1 MNVDPH
7 YDLLVVGGGITG
19 AAVLHAAS
27 RRGLKAL
34 LVDRG
39 DFAGGTSS
47 WSSKLIHGGLRYLKQ
62 GQWRMTLESVRERER
77 LLVERPGL
85 VEPQPFVMPVPAGTR
100 PGPLALGA
108 AFWIADRMAGRRTA
122 RRLAP
127 AQAQALEPG
136 LAVERLRAAIAYRD
150 GVVDDARLVLRLIFD
165 AVGAGAQAL
174 NHVEASGIERDGR
187 VVGARLD
194 DRLEGR
200 ATEVRA
206 TVTVHAAG
214 VWAGSAP
221 GSPLLRP
228 LRGSHLVFPAS
239 ALPLRHGLAWLH
251 PRDRRPVFAH
261 RWEGAVLVGTT
272 DVDHPDAAVPA
283 TISPDEADYLVE
295 ALRLPF
301 PHLAPD
307 ATQALSAFAGLRAIV
322 VPPGEAHLPP
332 SAMGRDSALWTRPGL
347 VGITGGKL
355 TTHRATAAEVLREVE
370 AQGVAMTPE
379 RPSVIGSGPPPA
391 TAATRLAGRLGA
403 AGADWVAARPTEERQ
418 PLAGTPYCLA
428 ELRWSMREE
437 QVRRLDDL
445 LLRRTRIGL
454 VAPRGGEALLPLFEA
469 PCRDE
474 LGWDAARW
482 ADEAARYR
490 AHWNERHAPPASHN
504 RSRP

>member
-1 MNVDPH
+1 MKVDPH

-34 LVDRG
+34 LIDRG

-47 WSSKLIHGGLRYLKQ
+47 WSSKLIHGGLRYLKA

-85 VEPQPFVMPVPAGTR
+85 VEPQPFVMPIHEGTR
-100 PGPLALGA
+100 PGRLALGA
-108 AFWIADRMAGRRTA
+108 AFWIADRMAGHRTSRRIG
-122 RRLAP
+122 P
-127 AQAQALEPG
+127 AEALALEPALG
-136 LAVERLRAAIAYRD
+136 RDRLRAAIAFRD

-165 AVGAGAQAL
+165 AVAQGGRAL
-174 NHVEASGIERDGR
+174 NHVEASLIESAGR
-187 VVGARLD
+187 VTGARLE
-194 DRLEGR
+194 DRLDGT
-200 ATEVRA
+200 AAEVTA

-214 VWAGSAP
+214 VWAGAAP
-221 GSPLLRP
+221 GAPVLRP
-228 LRGSHLVFPAS
+228 LRGSHLVFARETV
-239 ALPLRHGLAWLH
+239 PLRSGLAWLH

-261 RWEGAVLVGTT
+261 VWEGAVLVGTT
-272 DVDHPDAAVPA
+272 DIDHPVADVPA
-283 TISPDEADYLVE
+283 TISPAEAEYLVE

-301 PHLAPD
+301 PQLRLD
-307 ATQALSAFAGLRAIV
+307 AAQALSAFAGLRAIV

-370 AQGVAMTPE
+370 RQGVRLAPE
-379 RPSVIGSGPPPA
+379 PVPA
-391 TAATRLAGRLGA
+391 PAQASTRLQGRLGI
-403 AGADWVAARPTEERQ
+403 AGAAWVAAQPAEEQ
-418 PLAGTPYCLA
+418 APLAGTPYSLA

-445 LLRRTRIGL
+445 LMRRTRIGL
-454 VAPRGGEALLPLFEA
+454 VAACGAESLLPMLEA
-469 PCRDE
+469 PCREE
-474 LGWDAARW
+474 LGWPAARW
-482 ADEAARYR
+482 ADEAGRYR
-490 AHWNERHAPPASHN
+490 AQWAARHAPPAKSG
-504 RSRP
+504 RA

>member
-47 WSSKLIHGGLRYLKQ
+47 WSSKLIHGGLRYLKA

-77 LLVERPGL
+77 LLLERPGL
-85 VEPQPFVMPVPAGTR
+85 VEAQPFVMPIHAGSR
-100 PGPLALGA
+100 PGPFALGA
-108 AFWIADRMAGRRTA
+108 AFWIADRMAGRSTS
-122 RRLAP
+122 RRIAP
-127 AQAQALEPG
+127 AEALALEPG
-136 LAVERLRAAIAYRD
+136 LAPEGLRAAIAYRD

-165 AVGAGAQAL
+165 AVAAGARAL
-174 NHVEASGIERDGR
+174 NHVEATGIERDGR
-187 VVGARLD
+187 VVGARLE
-194 DRLEGR
+194 DRLDGSR
-200 ATEVRA
+200 AEVRA

-214 VWAGSAP
+214 VWADAARGAP
-221 GSPLLRP
+221 VLRP
-228 LRGSHLVFPAS
+228 LRGSHLVFAAS
-239 ALPLRHGLAWLH
+239 SLPLRHGLAWLH

-261 RWEGAVLVGTT
+261 VWEGAVLVGTT
-272 DVDHPDAAVPA
+272 DVDHPDAGVPA
-283 TISPDEADYLVE
+283 TISPQEADYLVE

-301 PHLAPD
+301 PRLRLD
-307 ATQALSAFAGLRAIV
+307 AAQALSAFAGLRAIV

-370 AQGVAMTPE
+370 AQGLAVAAEPSPASTPA
-379 RPSVIGSGPPPA
+379 P
-391 TAATRLAGRLGA
+391 AATRLAGRLGS
-403 AGADWVAARPTEERQ
+403 AGAAWVAARPAEERL
-418 PLAGTPYCLA
+418 PLATSPYCLA

-445 LLRRTRIGL
+445 LLRRTRLGL
-454 VAPRGGEALLPLFEA
+454 VAPKGGEALLPMLEA
-469 PCRDE
+469 PCRED
-474 LGWDAARW
+474 LGWDAVRW
-482 ADEAARYR
+482 SEEAARYR
-490 AHWNERHAPPASHN
+490 AHWTARHAPPAHN
-504 RSRP
+504 SRSS